1 MRKLM
6 IGALAAA
13 VLAAAPALAQD
24 KYNLTLAGASP
35 GGLWSTIGA
44 ALDKVYNKAYPGS
57 TVTYQ
62 TGSGGLANAKLIQDK
77 KVPFGIVADM
87 ELAAAYRGQG
97 AFKGKPQKDLRTL
110 FRVYS
115 SASRFQYT
123 YVLLNGDVAKKFNIT
138 DMASLKKNARQ
149 IRIAFN
155 RPGNMDGDI
164 GIAVITANGIPLKSF
179 KQVVRAASSELTS
192 LMLDRRVDAVSFGVS
207 YNHAR
212 IRELEKGIP
221 LTQLSVGAGP
231 ATDVATQYGGQP
243 CTIKASEHKFISA
256 DMISVCVGGVIVAH
270 KDMPEAQAY
279 NLTKAMLKEV
289 ETFKAAHRA
298 LKAATSLQSLAEPA
312 VAPHHPGAVKAFKEA
327 GLL

>member
-1 MRKLM
+1 MRKLL
-6 IGALAAA
+6 IGAFAATA
-13 VLAAAPALAQD
+13 IAAAPAVAQE

-44 ALDKVYNKAYPGS
+44 GLDKVYAKAYPGS
-57 TVTYQ
+57 AVTYQ
-62 TGSGGLANAKLIQDK
+62 TGSGGLANAKLISDK
-77 KVPFGIVADM
+77 KVPFGITADM
-87 ELAAAYRGQG
+87 ELAAAYRGEG
-97 AFKGKPQKDLRTL
+97 AFRGKPQSNLRTL

-115 SASRFQYT
+115 PASRFQYT
-123 YVLLNGDVAKKFNIT
+123 YVLLNGDVAKKYGIT

-164 GIAVITANGIPLKSF
+164 GIAVIEANDIPVKSF

-192 LMLDRRVDAVSFGVS
+192 LMQDRRVDAVSFGVS

-221 LTQLSVGAGP
+221 LVQLNVGAGP
-231 ATDVATQYGGQP
+231 AAEVATRFGGQP
-243 CTIKASEHKFISA
+243 CTIKANEHKFISE
-256 DMISVCVGGVIVAH
+256 DKISVCVGGVIAVH
-270 KDMPEAQAY
+270 KDMPEKQAY
-279 NLTKAMLKEV
+279 DLVKGVLKEI

-298 LKAATSLQSLAEPA
+298 LKAATTPQSIAEPA
-312 VAPHHPGAVKAFKEA
+312 VAPHHPGALKAFKEA

>member
-1 MRKLM
+1 MRKLL
-6 IGALAAA
+6 ISALAAA
-13 VLAAAPALAQD
+13 AIAAAPAVAQE

-35 GGLWSTIGA
+35 GGLWSAIGA
-44 ALDKVYNKAYPGS
+44 ALDKVYAKAYPGS
-57 TVTYQ
+57 TITYQ
-62 TGSGGLANAKLIQDK
+62 TGSGGLANAKLVQDK
-77 KVPFGIVADM
+77 KVPFGIIADM

-110 FRVYS
+110 FRVY
-115 SASRFQYT
+115 APGSRFQYT

-138 DMASLKKNARQ
+138 DMDSLKKNARQ

-164 GIAVITANGIPLKSF
+164 GIAVVTANGIPLKSF
-179 KQVVRAASSELTS
+179 KQVIRAASSELTS

-212 IRELEKGIP
+212 IREMEKGIP
-221 LTQLSVGAGP
+221 LAQISVGAAA
-231 ATDVATQYGGQP
+231 ATDVANQYGGQP
-243 CTIKASEHKFISA
+243 CTIKANEHKFINQ
-256 DMISVCVGGVIVAH
+256 DMISVCVGGIIAVH
-270 KDMPEAQAY
+270 KDMPEKQAY
-279 NLTKAMLKEV
+279 DLVKGVLKEI

-298 LKAATSLQSLAEPA
+298 LKAATTPQSLAESA
-312 VAPHHPGAVKAFKEA
+312 VAPHHPGAIKAFKEA

>member
-1 MRKLM
+1 MRKFL
-6 IGALAAA
+6 IGAIAAA
-13 VLAAAPALAQD
+13 AIAATPAVAQE

-44 ALDKVYNKAYPGS
+44 ALDKVYAKAYPGS

-62 TGSGGLANAKLIQDK
+62 TGSGGLANAKLISDK
-77 KVPFGIVADM
+77 KVPIGIIADM

-123 YVLLNGDVAKKFNIT
+123 YVLLNGDVAKKYNIT
-138 DMASLKKNARQ
+138 DMASLKKNAKQ

-221 LTQLSVGAGP
+221 LAQLSVGAAA
-231 ATDVATQYGGQP
+231 ATDVANQYGGQP
-243 CTIKASEHKFISA
+243 CTIKANEHKFINE
-256 DMISVCVGGVIVAH
+256 DKISVCVGGIIAAH
-270 KDMPEAQAY
+270 KDMSEQEAY
-279 NLTKAMLKEV
+279 NLTKGILKEIA
-289 ETFKAAHRA
+289 TFKAAHRA
-298 LKAATSLQSLAEPA
+298 LNAATTPQSLAEPA
-312 VAPHHPGAVKAFKEA
+312 VAPHHPGAIKAFKEA
-327 GLL
+327 GLM